1 MMMPQILNHN
11 DLTDLVFSELK
22 KQPSCRS
29 IKTVR
34 IERKGVDDWTISD
47 FDLGSEP
54 LPGAGW
60 TLAITEWR
68 LREEFSLAH

>member
-1 MMMPQILNHN
+1 MMPQFLNHN
-11 DLTDLVFSELK
+11 DLTALVFSELQ
-22 KQPSCRS
+22 KQPSCKS
-29 IKTVR
+29 LTALR

-47 FDLGSEP
+47 FDLGPEP